1 MHKGTVSISDLSTAR
16 QNEFIQLTLDPEG
29 DVRQFS
35 IDHNIIK
42 TQVDGFLSLIVYIKI
57 ELERHKLISNFE
69 SRDSDDLETIV
80 QFFSGTK
87 LGRRLE
93 EALNSEDQ
101 SSEPLFYDWA
111 ELEQIKIENL
121 TEVMDCQL
129 TKVKSHLFKHISTV
143 IDELKYDQ
151 PKIDLSPIQ
160 PSFLEN
166 ITDIF
171 YYIFNRDKY
180 NYRVFDRKI
189 TRYKMK
195 YFEDVEQEI
204 KITMGDETWPIFL
217 HAQASNIDFLKA
229 TYLLYETG
237 FLAQTPPQILVPHII
252 HGLYIYSTKSKISGT
267 LSILTA
273 IDIVKTSC
281 KK

>member
-1 MHKGTVSISDLSTAR
+1 MTTFISYASQWDMHKGTVSISDLSTAR

-42 TQVDGFLSLIVYIKI
+42 AQVDGFLSLIVYIKI

-93 EALNSEDQ
+93 EALNSENQ
-101 SSEPLFYDWA
+101 SLEPLFYDWA
-111 ELEQIKIENL
+111 ELEPIKIENL
-121 TEVMDCQL
+121 TEVMDCPL
-129 TKVKSHLFKHISTV
+129 TKVKAHLFKHISTV

-151 PKIDLSPIQ
+151 QKIDLSPIQ

-171 YYIFNRDKY
+171 YYIFNC
-180 NYRVFDRKI
+180 VFRANLTINSDANRPPN
-189 TRYKMK
+189 
-195 YFEDVEQEI
+195 
-204 KITMGDETWPIFL
+204 PI
-217 HAQASNIDFLKA
+217 
-229 TYLLYETG
+229 
-237 FLAQTPPQILVPHII
+237 QTDH
-252 HGLYIYSTKSKISGT
+252 
-267 LSILTA
+267 
-273 IDIVKTSC
+273 
-281 KK
+281 